1 MTSLDAANEL
11 FQLTD
16 VLAGQP
22 MLRRALSDPSA
33 QPERRAELARKLFG
47 SRVSDASLDCLERV
61 VKAPWRDADDMM
73 RAVELDGVKAALH
86 SAQAEDALTR
96 VTSELHVISDAVGSS
111 AELTTTLRNS
121 TFSLESR
128 RGLIAKL
135 HGPDVHPVTALL
147 AARAVSGHRRSYT
160 KTIDDY
166 LDEAAEISQALVAKV
181 TVARPLDQARLE
193 RLRAALAA
201 KTGRPVSVQMSVDPD
216 ILGGINVAIGHD
228 VYESTVAGRL
238 EDVRRQLIHS

>member
-1 MTSLDAANEL
+1 MTSLDAAKEI

-33 QPERRAELARKLFG
+33 QPERRVELASKLF
-47 SRVSDASLDCLERV
+47 ASKVGAASFSSLERIV
-61 VKAPWRDADDMM
+61 AQSWRSAEQMVQ
-73 RAVELDGVKAALH
+73 ALELDGVRAALQ
-86 SAQAEDALTR
+86 SALADGALDR
-96 VTSELHVISDAVGSS
+96 ITSELHAVGEAVGSS
-111 AELTTTLRNS
+111 AELTTTLRNGAYDLEARR
-121 TFSLESR
+121 SLVAR
-128 RGLIAKL
+128 L
-135 HGPDVHPVTALL
+135 HGPDVHPVTSLL
-147 AARAVSGHRRSYT
+147 AARAVNGHRRSYT

-166 LDEAAEISQALVAKV
+166 LDEAAELSDALVAKV
-181 TVARPLDQARLE
+181 TVARPLDQARIE

-201 KTGRPVSVQMSVDPD
+201 KAGRPVSVQVSVDPEV
-216 ILGGINVAIGHD
+216 LGGINVTIGHD